1 MATLLISADAPEG
14 VDISFCLYAIDSENL
29 DMIKARRAAF
39 AALKASD
46 PTLTSITF
54 YGGAT
59 FHSYSSITAGGPL
72 AGALDDGDWIE
83 VAADQ
88 ASALDELEEA
98 RVDAVRMVFDEDS
111 FYFAASEHYCGG
123 SVASRSILYKDV
135 L

>member
-72 AGALDDGDWIE
+72 AGALD
-83 VAADQ
+83 
-88 ASALDELEEA
+88 ELEEA